1 MQIKAQALEGRT
13 CGGQGK
19 LRWRGGRGEPF
30 FQCPSL
36 SLITHE
42 ENEHNW
48 YIIKGWKTMA
58 ISNTVFSLKQKERN
72 KVFVSS

>member
-1 MQIKAQALEGRT
+1 MQIKAQALWGRA

-19 LRWRGGRGEPF
+19 LRWRGKGEPF

-36 SLITHE
+36 SLITLE

-48 YIIKGWKTMA
+48 YIIKGLKTMA
-58 ISNTVFSLKQKERN
+58 ISNTVFSLKQKEWN